1 MLAYVQQA
9 WEDTVAVSHILKQKG
24 RTVLTVA
31 PDTPVKNVADILAK
45 NRIGAVVVENG
56 GSIAGIVSERD
67 VVRAISQHGAAVLE
81 RPASTIMTAKVRTC
95 TEGDS
100 EAELMGLM
108 TQHRIRH
115 LPVVQGGKLA
125 GMISIGDVVK
135 FRIEAIE
142 REAEEMKSY
151 IASAG

>member
-1 MLAYVQQA
+1 M
-9 WEDTVAVSHILKQKG
+9 AVSHILKQKG
-24 RTVLTVA
+24 RAVLTVTPA
-31 PDTPVKNVADILAK
+31 TPVKDIADILAK
-45 NRIGAVVVENG
+45 NRIGAVVVESG
-56 GSIAGIVSERD
+56 GAIAGIVSERD
-67 VVRAISQHGAAVLE
+67 VVRAFSEHGAAVLDKN
-81 RPASTIMTAKVRTC
+81 ASAIMTAKVRTC
-95 TEGDS
+95 SEGDS

-115 LPVVQGGKLA
+115 LPVVHDGKLA

-142 REAEEMKSY
+142 REAEDMKSY

>member
-1 MLAYVQQA
+1 M
-9 WEDTVAVSHILKQKG
+9 AVSHILKQKG
-24 RTVLTVA
+24 RNVLTV
-31 PDTPVKNVADILAK
+31 TPKASVKEVADILSK
-45 NRIGAVVVENG
+45 NRIGAVVVEKDG
-56 GSIAGIVSERD
+56 GIAGIVSERD
-67 VVRAISQHGAAVLE
+67 IVRSLAEYGASVLGKS
-81 RPASTIMTAKVRTC
+81 AADIMTTKVRTC
-95 TEGDS
+95 SEGDS

-115 LPVVQGGKLA
+115 LPVAANGKLT

-142 REAEEMKSY
+142 REAEDMKTY

>member
-1 MLAYVQQA
+1 M
-9 WEDTVAVSHILKQKG
+9 AVSHILGVKG
-24 RTVLTVA
+24 RAVITAGPKETIENTTHKLSEH
-31 PDTPVKNVADILAK
+31 
-45 NRIGAVVVENG
+45 RIGAVVVVDEK

-67 VVRAISQHGAAVLE
+67 IVRAVSKHGAAAMAMPV
-81 RPASTIMTAKVRTC
+81 SSVMSKIVKTCKV
-95 TEGDS
+95 GDS
-100 EAELMGLM
+100 ERELMTLM
-108 TQHRIRH
+108 TENRIRH
-115 LPVVQGGKLA
+115 LPVVDGGKLV

>member
-1 MLAYVQQA
+1 MS
-9 WEDTVAVSHILKQKG
+9 VSHILKQKG
-24 RTVLTVA
+24 RNVLTVA
-31 PDTPVKNVADILAK
+31 PTTSVKEVADILAK
-45 NRIGAVVVENG
+45 NRIGAVVVEKG
-56 GSIAGIVSERD
+56 GTIAGIVSERD
-67 VVRAISQHGAAVLE
+67 IVRGISDHGADIFKKS
-81 RPASTIMTAKVRTC
+81 ASDVMTAKVRTC
-95 TEGDS
+95 APGDT

-108 TQHRIRH
+108 TQHRVRH
-115 LPVVQGGKLA
+115 LPVVENGKLA